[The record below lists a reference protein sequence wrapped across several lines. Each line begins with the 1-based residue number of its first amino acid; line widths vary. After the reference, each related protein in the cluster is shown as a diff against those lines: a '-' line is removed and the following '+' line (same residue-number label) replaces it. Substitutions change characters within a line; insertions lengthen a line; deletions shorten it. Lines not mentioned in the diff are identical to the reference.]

1 MPDTASRGFQLGTTL
16 DSTDDLQALNGNISD
31 ANKDANGIEKGDD
44 NDSSNNNNN
53 NNNNNDRTVTTTAT
67 DPAIA
72 TATAT
77 AATGLSSTTQKSDDT
92 ITLDG
97 LEENTHTP
105 TDVHNDREND
115 VVSHGNLELNLGTS
129 KTETTI
135 TTPPPPPLPKS
146 PNTALGFTNHNDRSP
161 ITADINGR
169 PSEHKQP
176 SQTVNDISST
186 TPSAVEHNPA
196 STTAADHEGLEAAA
210 RTQRPEQ
217 QLQSQLASQS
227 DAIALLNDK
236 LQQVENSACTTD
248 EGLNQLLGN
257 LSASTRNL
265 AHNQQ
270 VLENKL
276 EDLLR
281 NQVHTDSSVNAL
293 LEKLQGVSQSIHRAA
308 RSNALASSSAGA
320 PQSIHRGPGRPP
332 KTRNG
337 WFSVA
342 NSLSMTSK
350 DSLPDS
356 NVGIPR
362 SRRMFQDPESSLD
375 AESGLAGQARSLRQ
389 QQTSSSSAASEA
401 APKKRGPGRPP
412 KRKHHW
418 AERGQSGSSRAQSA
432 EGATGDSDS
441 EHGKDEEDVDEDDD
455 DEYHASD
462 EPKLED
468 DDYLARSLG
477 DNSGLQV
484 EDSFYE
490 QKAQRGRGRPSS
502 KSSDKAQPL
511 TTAQMKMQ
519 QELERRRDAREQM
532 LVSMKYS
539 DRNKAK
545 VFMESNK
552 ELLRAMREEER
563 RKRMTAFHYD
573 SQNQSGGNTP
583 INTAGH
589 SSPSPNAASG
599 IGATRLSQ
607 FATLAAGNHGF
618 DAENHD
624 PSIVAQ
630 GASSH
635 TEGGPG
641 TPPSESTREAT
652 TTPTLASIAA
662 SSDYNTP
669 MPPLPRKVGIL
680 SMLNEDEGEASGH
693 KRRHPELY
701 ENGLSPDFPS
711 KKERLEE
718 GRDFRSII
726 PMLPEKKDNRGR
738 PANSSSSGDNSTA
751 LLLAS
756 PVELLCRDGYFY
768 RKSNPELPITTGDYL
783 EFKFKSK
790 EDELIRLNL
799 SQSDYAE
806 LTRQD
811 RINAYFLKPDIERET
826 DFACRLL
833 SKTVLTE
840 RYVNSLEYFTM
851 EFRWENRLVGLGL
864 KLRESKRTWQ
874 RRKALFALFE
884 FWRDKSREKRGFPE
898 YTMMHAVKEME
909 NYRIFINRSVSWFYN
924 HITLLKMIL
933 YDLCDNTQTQW
944 REWMFPRGQP
954 IPVVGESLAEDKL
967 NAAIGQVLALD
978 FLEDGTDNRD
988 VKASSANVVVEQT
1001 PAVDEQ
1007 KTE

>member
-1 MPDTASRGFQLGTTL
+1 MPDTASRGFQLGTSL
-16 DSTDDLQALNGNISD
+16 DAAEDFRTPSYRDNDNDVSNGNNINININSG
-31 ANKDANGIEKGDD
+31 NGDTNNSNE
-44 NDSSNNNNN
+44 NSSNTNF
-53 NNNNNDRTVTTTAT
+53 DIATGATTALT
-67 DPAIA
+67 
-72 TATAT
+72 
-77 AATGLSSTTQKSDDT
+77 STTQKNSDFVTFNAIEDPT
-92 ITLDG
+92 Q
-97 LEENTHTP
+97 TP
-105 TDVHNDREND
+105 SHVQRDNDEGIALNED
-115 VVSHGNLELNLGTS
+115 LELNLGTS
-129 KTETTI
+129 KTETT
-135 TTPPPPPLPKS
+135 TTTTLETSPKS
-146 PNTALGFTNHNDRSP
+146 RTPLGLTHDKDNEQLTQIVHD
-161 ITADINGR
+161 T
-169 PSEHKQP
+169 
-176 SQTVNDISST
+176 SST
-186 TPSAVEHNPA
+186 QPTVEHA
-196 STTAADHEGLEAAA
+196 STS
-210 RTQRPEQ
+210 RTDDQRPEE
-217 QLQSQLASQS
+217 QLQSQLAIQS

-248 EGLNQLLGN
+248 EGLNELLGN

-265 AHNQQ
+265 AHNQK

-293 LEKLQGVSQSIHRAA
+293 LEKLQSVSQSLDKAA
-308 RSNALASSSAGA
+308 RSNALAASVGGA
-320 PQSIHRGPGRPP
+320 QTIHRGPGRPP

-337 WFSVA
+337 WVSVA

-375 AESGLAGQARSLRQ
+375 VESGLVGQARSLRQ
-389 QQTSSSSAASEA
+389 QPTSSSSAASDQGLTG
-401 APKKRGPGRPP
+401 PRKRGPGRPP

-418 AERGQSGSSRAQSA
+418 AERRQSGSSRAQ
-432 EGATGDSDS
+432 GAAGDSDS
-441 EHGKDEEDVDEDDD
+441 EHAKDDEDIDEDDD
-455 DEYHASD
+455 DEYRASD
-462 EPKLED
+462 EPKMED
-468 DDYLARSLG
+468 DDYLAHSLG
-477 DNSGLQV
+477 DSSGLQV
-484 EDSFYE
+484 EDSYYG

-511 TTAQMKMQ
+511 TTAQIKMQ

-583 INTAGH
+583 SNTAGH
-589 SSPSPNAASG
+589 NSPSPSTASG
-599 IGATRLSQ
+599 LGGRRLSQ
-607 FATLAAGNHGF
+607 FASLAAGSHGF
-618 DAENHD
+618 DTENQD

-630 GASSH
+630 GGAPHS
-635 TEGGPG
+635 EGNPG

-662 SSDYNTP
+662 SSDYATSNV
-669 MPPLPRKVGIL
+669 PLPRKVGIL
-680 SMLNEDEGEASGH
+680 SMLNEEEGEASAN
-693 KRRHPELY
+693 KRRLPELY

-768 RKSNPELPITTGDYL
+768 RKSDPELPITTGDYL

-933 YDLCDNTQTQW
+933 YDLCDNTETQW
-944 REWMFPRGQP
+944 REWMFPREQP
-954 IPVVGESLAEDKL
+954 IPIVGDSLTEDKL
-967 NAAIGQVLALD
+967 NASIGQVLALD
-978 FLEDGTDNRD
+978 FLEDGTDNRE
-988 VKASSANVVVEQT
+988 VKASSANIVVEET
-1001 PAVDEQ
+1001 PAADQ
-1007 KTE
+1007 PKTE